1 MKSFSVCN
9 VFVLS
14 IIFKGLCMSIV
25 ILSVCVM
32 GVICGV
38 CYYKSVYD
46 RIKDD
51 ESDKIPE
58 DDWYM

>member
-1 MKSFSVCN
+1 
-9 VFVLS
+9 
-14 IIFKGLCMSIV
+14 MSIV

-46 RIKDD
+46 RIKGD

>member
-1 MKSFSVCN
+1 
-9 VFVLS
+9 
-14 IIFKGLCMSIV
+14 MSIV

-38 CYYKSVYD
+38 CYYKSAYD
-46 RIKDD
+46 RIKDN
-51 ESDKIPE
+51 ESDKITE